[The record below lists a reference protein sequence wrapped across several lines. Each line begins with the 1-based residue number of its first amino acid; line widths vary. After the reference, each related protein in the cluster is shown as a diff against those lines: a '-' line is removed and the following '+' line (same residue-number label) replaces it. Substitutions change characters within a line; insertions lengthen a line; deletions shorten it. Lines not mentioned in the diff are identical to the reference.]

1 MPTFAVARWAT
12 ARMVGYVAG
21 RAASDRFVKIRTPKS
36 RAQNIA
42 LQTSALMVAIL
53 VAVVVATATESAID
67 AVAPD
72 SWNNN

>member
-12 ARMVGYVAG
+12 ARMVGLVAG
-21 RAASDRFVKIRTPKS
+21 NAASNRFKKFRKPESKV
-36 RAQNIA
+36 QNIA
-42 LQTSALMVAIL
+42 FQTSALILAIVVATL
-53 VAVVVATATESAID
+53 VATATESAID

>member
-12 ARMVGYVAG
+12 SRMVGYVAG
-21 RAASDRFVKIRTPKS
+21 RAASDRFRKFKKPESKV
-36 RAQNIA
+36 QNIA
-42 LQTSALMVAIL
+42 FQTSALMIAIL

-67 AVAPD
+67 AVTPD